1 MVDDSDASIKIIE
14 KLLKGS
20 KVKVDTADNGKE
32 CLDLIKVKKYDII
45 LIDEELTQITGAELL
60 KKIKSVRNFNSS
72 VILLT
77 KDNNYEYN
85 DEYKKLG
92 FSDYLLKP
100 VKKDLLIEKIN
111 KYMKK
116 DK

>member
-1 MVDDSDASIKIIE
+1 MV
-14 KLLKGS
+14 
-20 KVKVDTADNGKE
+20 
-32 CLDLIKVKKYDII
+32 
-45 LIDEELTQITGAELL
+45 LIDEALSQITGAELL
-60 KKIKSVRNFNSS
+60 KKIKSIRNFNSP

-85 DEYKKLG
+85 EEYKKLG

-100 VKKDLLIEKIN
+100 VKKDELIDKIN
-111 KYMKK
+111 KYVKK